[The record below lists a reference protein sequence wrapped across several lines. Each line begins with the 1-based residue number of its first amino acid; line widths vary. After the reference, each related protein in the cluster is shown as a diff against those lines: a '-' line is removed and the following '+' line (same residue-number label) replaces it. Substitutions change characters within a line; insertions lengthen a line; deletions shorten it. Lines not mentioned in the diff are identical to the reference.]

1 MMWFPLLV
9 QRRGAAALLN
19 DERPDSTEIDV
30 RMRGDEVVVAHAPED
45 VADAVSLNSFL
56 LGRRQSGALVD
67 TVPVFFVDVKE
78 ADALAPTVEH
88 FANIYERGLAIG
100 PAVRAICKLPRWAGR
115 PRWATPAAL
124 QRASNVAVLQCDIAA
139 DTALNQDPASRGYAY
154 WDDFAGSG
162 WRTAAMVRRA
172 HLAGLRVILCSDEV
186 YKRRTPIEEMSREW
200 RGAYGILTDRP
211 KVWGDYLQQAGEQ
224 RGT

>member
-56 LGRRQSGALVD
+56 LERRQRGALVD
-67 TVPVFFVDVKE
+67 TVPLFFVDVKE
-78 ADALAPTVEH
+78 AEALAPAVAC
-88 FANIYERGLAIG
+88 FANIYERYPAMGS
-100 PAVRAICKLPRWAGR
+100 AVRAICKLPRWAGH
-115 PRWATPAAL
+115 PRWTTPAAL

-154 WDDFAGSG
+154 WDDFGGSG
-162 WRTAAMVRRA
+162 WRTADVLRRA

-186 YKRRTPIEEMSREW
+186 YGRPLNIEELAHAW
-200 RGAYGILTDRP
+200 RGAYGILTDTP
-211 KVWGDYLQQAGEQ
+211 HISCHSPPPI
-224 RGT
+224 

>member
-1 MMWFPLLV
+1 MRLLK
-9 QRRGAAALLN
+9 QRGFIGTQARFCLGGCRTGRLRFN
-19 DERPDSTEIDV
+19 FDDGT
-30 RMRGDEVVVAHAPED
+30 
-45 VADAVSLNSFL
+45 LNSFL

-88 FANIYERGLAIG
+88 FANIYERYPAMGS
-100 PAVRAICKLPRWAGR
+100 AVRAICKLPRWAGH
-115 PRWATPAAL
+115 PRWTTPAAL

-154 WDDFAGSG
+154 WDDFGGSG
-162 WRTAAMVRRA
+162 WRTADVLRRA

-186 YKRRTPIEEMSREW
+186 YGRPLNIEELAHAW
-200 RGAYGILTDRP
+200 RGAYGILTDTP
-211 KVWGDYLQQAGEQ
+211 EVWSDYLRQIGEQ